1 MKDKYLLSACMIWVF
16 LWIEVM
22 WVKVLFII
30 MCSIIYHKRH
40 VKLVIWTILLCCFI
54 QIHDSYI
61 KMEHLPSSGTYKV
74 LEIKSSYVIA
84 TNGKSKVILY
94 GVKDAVFHDVYAL
107 DHQFQKIDT
116 NHNEH
121 GFVFSKWLAKK
132 GIYYS
137 TYIKDAHLIKEG
149 SSIKSALY
157 KKVLK
162 HQHTNL
168 MKQLLYGIQDKDT
181 TSYLVIASGM
191 HISFCISI
199 LKKILDKWIDELYAQ
214 WICVIIVLILGNLFV
229 FTISILRILCF
240 YIVQIIWKEHDVKD
254 CLGISMIL
262 MLCMAPYA
270 YSEISFVLPVCF
282 RLVYIFKQKK
292 CSNIFLSFI
301 VLCPLQL
308 LYFQS
313 FDIIQFLFYRILRIS
328 YGMLY
333 ILALCM
339 FILPIPQIV
348 LSSLMS
354 ICHSLEAM
362 HFIWYG
368 AVSKT
373 WIFVW
378 FYIVFCYLTYFKW
391 KYLLYLGGCILYF
404 FIAPYIN
411 PFAQVYILDVGQG
424 DCALII
430 LPFKQ
435 EVVMIDVVGHKSR
448 NIPEESI
455 IPFLHAKKI
464 THIDTLIITHHD
476 LDHDGGLAQLQEY
489 ITIGNII
496 DTKEKAKLEKDS
508 WIQYLLLDYEGE
520 DENEN
525 SIITYFQLH
534 NLRFLFM
541 GDLGKQGE
549 LKLLQAY
556 PHLQAEVLKVGH
568 HGSKTSS
575 SLSFLHQIHP
585 MIGCISSGRN
595 NYYGHPHKEVV
606 EALQKENILMLNT
619 AEKGS
624 ISIKTSSYF
633 SIIKTAKQDISIL
646 FHFFKKD

>member
-1 MKDKYLLSACMIWVF
+1 M
-16 LWIEVM
+16 
-22 WVKVLFII
+22 
-30 MCSIIYHKRH
+30 
-40 VKLVIWTILLCCFI
+40 
-54 QIHDSYI
+54 
-61 KMEHLPSSGTYKV
+61 
-74 LEIKSSYVIA
+74 
-84 TNGKSKVILY
+84 
-94 GVKDAVFHDVYAL
+94 
-107 DHQFQKIDT
+107 
-116 NHNEH
+116 
-121 GFVFSKWLAKK
+121 
-132 GIYYS
+132 
-137 TYIKDAHLIKEG
+137 
-149 SSIKSALY
+149 
-157 KKVLK
+157 
-162 HQHTNL
+162 
-168 MKQLLYGIQDKDT
+168 
-181 TSYLVIASGM
+181 
-191 HISFCISI
+191 
-199 LKKILDKWIDELYAQ
+199 
-214 WICVIIVLILGNLFV
+214 
-229 FTISILRILCF
+229 
-240 YIVQIIWKEHDVKD
+240 
-254 CLGISMIL
+254 
-262 MLCMAPYA
+262 
-270 YSEISFVLPVCF
+270 
-282 RLVYIFKQKK
+282 
-292 CSNIFLSFI
+292 
-301 VLCPLQL
+301 
-308 LYFQS
+308 
-313 FDIIQFLFYRILRIS
+313 
-328 YGMLY
+328 
-333 ILALCM
+333 
-339 FILPIPQIV
+339 
-348 LSSLMS
+348 
-354 ICHSLEAM
+354 
-362 HFIWYG
+362 
-368 AVSKT
+368 
-373 WIFVW
+373 
-378 FYIVFCYLTYFKW
+378 
-391 KYLLYLGGCILYF
+391 
-404 FIAPYIN
+404 
-411 PFAQVYILDVGQG
+411 YILDVGQG

-435 EVVMIDVVGHKSR
+435 EVVMIDVMGHKSR